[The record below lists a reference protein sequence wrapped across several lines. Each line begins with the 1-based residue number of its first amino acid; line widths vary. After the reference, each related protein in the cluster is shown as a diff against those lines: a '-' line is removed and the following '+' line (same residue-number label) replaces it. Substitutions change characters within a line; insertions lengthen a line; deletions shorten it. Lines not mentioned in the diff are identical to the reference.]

1 MIIWLASYPKSGN
14 TWIRSFLSAYYF
26 TDCGKFDFNLLEQF
40 KQFPSKDFINDN
52 IKDPGLIS
60 NYWVPIQEKILSNKK
75 ITFLK
80 THNAYINL
88 NNTNFTSEKYTL
100 GVIYILRDPRN
111 LITSLKNHSD
121 ISYDEAFNFM
131 ANEDTVLYDKRF
143 NDFDTAH
150 FISSWSLH
158 LKSWY
163 NEKKIRKI
171 FIKYEDVENN
181 TYGVFKSI
189 VEFVNN
195 LKDDKNSI
203 DEAKMLKAI
212 ETTTFSNLQKKEENG
227 EFQENVYSF
236 KRDKKIKFFNLG
248 KKNKWQEILPE
259 SVKIKM
265 NKKFEKE
272 LKFFKY

>member
-26 TDCGKFDFNLLEQF
+26 TDRGKFDFNLLEQF
-40 KQFPSKDFINDN
+40 KQFPSKDFINGN

-60 NYWVPIQEKILSNKK
+60 SYWIPVQEKILSNKK

-80 THNAYINL
+80 THNAFINL

-111 LITSLKNHSD
+111 LITSLKTHSD

-163 NEKKIRKI
+163 NEKKIKKI
-171 FIKYEDVENN
+171 FIKYEDVEND
-181 TYGVFKSI
+181 TYSVFKRI
-189 VEFVNN
+189 VEFINN
-195 LKDDKNSI
+195 LKDDKSSI
-203 DEAKMLKAI
+203 NEEKMLKAI

-259 SVKIKM
+259 SVKIKI